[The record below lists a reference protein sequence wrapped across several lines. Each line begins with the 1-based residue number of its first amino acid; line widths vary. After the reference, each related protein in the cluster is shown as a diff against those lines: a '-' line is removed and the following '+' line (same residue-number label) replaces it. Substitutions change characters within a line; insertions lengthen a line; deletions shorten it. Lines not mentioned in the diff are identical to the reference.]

1 MASGSS
7 DHARP
12 TIVTDSNSGLVDHRH
27 INPTARQQSLRQ
39 DFGQATVAAVD
50 MRRIPALVRRR

>member
-27 INPTARQQSLRQ
+27 INPSGALRN
-39 DFGQATVAAVD
+39 
-50 MRRIPALVRRR
+50 PVRRVARTTDPRLVDIEHR